1 MTATI
6 PESPAFDLTAVVEI
20 VELKSSR
27 MVNSYLEAGY
37 RLLAISGM
45 ARMVSERGR
54 EMSHVR
60 RWAQYTL
67 GRPAEVEHAD
77 IAPPWFSSPAT
88 TAPVIDGPVEGE

>member
-45 ARMVSERGR
+45 ARMVSARGS
-54 EMSHVR
+54 EMPHVR
-60 RWAQYTL
+60 RWAEYTL
-67 GRPAEVEHAD
+67 GRSAEVEHVE
-77 IAPPWFSSPAT
+77 IRPPWVFAAAAS
-88 TAPVIDGPVEGE
+88 TAPAPVEGE